1 VLALGRLYD
10 VSTEPGRVIVGVKA
24 ALAALG
30 ICSDASAGWFEQ
42 LNAAQKTRIGE
53 IVAEIRA

>member
-1 VLALGRLYD
+1 
-10 VSTEPGRVIVGVKA
+10 VIVGVKA

-30 ICSDASAGWFEQ
+30 ICGDASAAWFEQ
-42 LNAAQKTRIGE
+42 LNADQKTRIAE

>member
-30 ICSDASAGWFEQ
+30 ICGDTPAAWFEQ
-42 LNAAQKTRIGE
+42 LDAIQKTRIGE